1 MAKLTKAQAKAHAAA
16 EDLLTKD
23 VLTES
28 DKEFVRANW
37 QESALHINSVA
48 GAFFTPAGLARDT
61 ILEVEPHGRVIDLCA
76 GIGTLASEVWDK
88 ATWHTHDNPPELVC
102 VELNSEYVRVGK
114 KLLPQ
119 ATWIVG
125 SIFTLPDL
133 GHFDTAISNPP
144 FGNVPR
150 DGEKLRYTGSKLEFH
165 VMDLASDLADFGV
178 FIVPQQ
184 SAGFQYSGRQTYERR
199 ESHDYTKFSE
209 QTGIVLEA
217 GCGVDTSIYLKDW
230 HGVSPMVEIVTA
242 EFMNIPREA
251 VVTALPVADALD
263 FGDWEASA

>member
-1 MAKLTKAQAKAHAAA
+1 MSKLTKRQAAAHADA
-16 EDLLTKD
+16 EKLLAKD
-23 VLTES
+23 VLTE
-28 DKEFVRANW
+28 DEKDFVRANW

-61 ILEVEPHGRVIDLCA
+61 ILEVDPRGRVIDLCA

-88 ATWHTHDNPPELVC
+88 ARWHDEKPEIVC
-102 VELNSEYVRVGK
+102 VELNPEYARVGK
-114 KLLPQ
+114 KLLPE
-119 ATWIVG
+119 ATWIVD
-125 SIFTLPDL
+125 SIFALPNL

-144 FGNVPR
+144 FGNIAR
-150 DGEKLRYTGSKLEFH
+150 DGEKLRYTGSKFEFH

-178 FIVPQQ
+178 FIIPQQ
-184 SAGFQYSGRQTYERR
+184 SAGFQYSGRQTYERN
-199 ESHDYTKFSE
+199 ESRDYEKFKQ

-242 EFMNIPREA
+242 EFMDLRPGAA
-251 VVTALPVADALD
+251 VTELPFVDALD
-263 FGDWEASA
+263 FGDWEVSA